1 MKHQTNSAILAL
13 AITAVSLVGN
23 LIVTDHATR
32 RNGIPRLALLLSLPG
47 QVIAWLLGFGHAA
60 HNVPCQDDAIPYLL
74 TFLFW
79 WVAIHIARR
88 RDERGLGGRGLDRV
102 VP

>member
-60 HNVPCQDDAIPYLL
+60 HNVPCQDDAIPRVDLVSL
-74 TFLFW
+74 WALALQAWT
-79 WVAIHIARR
+79 ASPERARH
-88 RDERGLGGRGLDRV
+88 
-102 VP
+102 